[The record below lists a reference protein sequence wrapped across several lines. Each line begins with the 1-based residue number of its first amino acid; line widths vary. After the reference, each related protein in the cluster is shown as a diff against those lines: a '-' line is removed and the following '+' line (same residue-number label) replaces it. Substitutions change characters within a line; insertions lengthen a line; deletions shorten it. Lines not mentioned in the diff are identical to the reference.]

1 MTLDAGHESTNV
13 PIAYITKFLM
23 SLFFSIASIAYII
36 VEYWHNDKELIN
48 LRLPQSTT
56 MDTTYSLHELLLK
69 VEPTL
74 GNLDYEMKRALT
86 NISIQHLSKTLLV
99 GRGTL
104 LQDSTL
110 TNSKQ
115 IAWQLDLRLLN

>member
-1 MTLDAGHESTNV
+1 
-13 PIAYITKFLM
+13 
-23 SLFFSIASIAYII
+23 
-36 VEYWHNDKELIN
+36 
-48 LRLPQSTT
+48 

-99 GRGTL
+99 GRDTL